1 MPDYRADYVIV
12 GSGTA
17 GSILAGRLSADPT
30 VKVVLLEFGGMDS
43 NPAIYEKPLTSM
55 FSLWDPKGAEN
66 WGYAT
71 EPQSGLGGRSIDIAR
86 GKVLGG
92 SSAVNA
98 MIYVRGNRR
107 DFDSWASLGAE
118 GFSYDEVLPY
128 FKKSEQWHGKPSE
141 YHGVDGPLSI
151 IEYLKPSSVGYAFV
165 DAAAELGAK
174 AKGNDYNGADQTAGA
189 SFYQST
195 RTPDGV
201 RVTAASAFVK
211 PNLGRPNLT
220 LLTGVRANR
229 LLTEGTKVTGVEIAT
244 PDGVLTVAADR
255 EVIVSCGAFESPK
268 LLMLSGIGPADQ
280 LKAHGISV
288 VQSLPGVGQ
297 NLQDHLLLGVAYECT
312 EPLDP
317 PEMLAEAAL
326 FTYTGVNSKKAS
338 PDLQYFFGPVQF
350 VAPEYMTDGPGFTF
364 APILAQPLSRGTV
377 TLASSDPTALA
388 KVDPQY
394 LSREEDLAVFEY
406 GIRYAR
412 ELVQTSA
419 FARLRGRELA
429 PGPDVTS
436 SDGLRE
442 YIRKSAGTVWHPAS
456 SCRMGN
462 GPDAVV
468 DSQFKVYGVE
478 GVRVVDA
485 SALPK
490 LVNGNPNAAI
500 MMLAEKAA
508 EMIAAGS

>member
-1 MPDYRADYVIV
+1 MPEYRADYVIV

-17 GSILAGRLSADPT
+17 GSILAGRLSEDPS
-30 VKVVLLEFGGMDS
+30 VSVLLLEFGGMDS

-71 EPQSGLGGRSIDIAR
+71 APQPGLDGRGIDIAR

-107 DFDSWASLGAE
+107 DFDSWASLGVE
-118 GFSYDEVLPY
+118 GLSYDEVLPF
-128 FKKSEQWHGKPSE
+128 FKKSEQFHGAPSD
-141 YHGVDGPLSI
+141 YHGTDGPLSI
-151 IEYLKPSSVGYAFV
+151 IDYLAPSSVGHAFIE
-165 DAAAELGAK
+165 AAAELGATF
-174 AKGNDYNGADQTAGA
+174 KGNDYNGAHQDAGA

-201 RVTAASAFVK
+201 RVTASSAFVT
-211 PNLGRPNLT
+211 PNLERPNLK
-220 LLTGVRANR
+220 LVTGARATR
-229 LLTEGTKVTGVEIAT
+229 LLLDGTKATGVEIAT
-244 PDGVLTVAADR
+244 ADGVQSVSANR
-255 EVIVSCGAFESPK
+255 EVIVAAGAFESPK
-268 LLMLSGIGPADQ
+268 LLMLSGIGPADH
-280 LKAHGISV
+280 LRSVGISV
-288 VQSLPGVGQ
+288 VQDLPGVGQ

-312 EPLDP
+312 EPLNP

-326 FTYTGVNSKKAS
+326 FTYTGVNSRDAS

-364 APILAQPLSRGTV
+364 APIVAQPLSRGSV
-377 TLASSDPTALA
+377 TLASTDPTALA
-388 KVDPQY
+388 KVDPRY
-394 LSREEDLAVFEY
+394 LTREEDVAVFEY

-419 FARLRGRELA
+419 FSKLRGRELA

-436 SDGLRE
+436 SNGLRA
-442 YIRKSAGTVWHPAS
+442 YIRKSASTVWHPACT
-456 SCRMGN
+456 CRMGS
-462 GPDAVV
+462 GPDAVL
-468 DSQFKVYGVE
+468 DSQFKVYGLD
-478 GVRVVDA
+478 GLRVVDA
-485 SALPK
+485 SSLPK

-508 EMIAAGS
+508 DLIRATA

>member
-1 MPDYRADYVIV
+1 MPDYLADYVIV

-17 GSILAGRLSADPT
+17 GSIMAGRLSADPS
-30 VKVVLLEFGGMDS
+30 VNVLLLEYGGMDT

-71 EPQSGLGGRSIDIAR
+71 EPQASLGGRSIDIAR

-128 FKKSEQWHGKPSE
+128 FKRSEQWHGAPSE
-141 YHGVDGPLSI
+141 YHGTDGPLSI
-151 IEYLKPSSVGYAFV
+151 INYLKPSSVGHAFIE
-165 DAAAELGAK
+165 AAAEHGAS
-174 AKGNDYNGADQTAGA
+174 ARNNDYNGADQTAGA
-189 SFYQST
+189 GFYQST

-201 RVTAASAFVK
+201 RVTAASAFAK
-211 PNLGRPNLT
+211 PNLDRPNLT
-220 LLTGVRANR
+220 LLTGVRATR
-229 LLTEGTKVTGVEIAT
+229 LLTDGARVTGVEIAG
-244 PDGVLTVAADR
+244 PDGVQTVAADR
-255 EVIVSCGAFESPK
+255 EVIVSAGAFESPK

-280 LKAHGISV
+280 LQAHGIGV
-288 VQSLPGVGQ
+288 VQNLPGVGQ

-326 FTYTGVNSKKAS
+326 FTYTGVNSRDAS

-350 VAPEYMTDGPGFTF
+350 IAPEYMTDGPGFTF
-364 APILAQPLSRGTV
+364 APILSQPLSRGTV

-419 FARLRGRELA
+419 FSKLRGRELA

-442 YIRKSAGTVWHPAS
+442 YIRKSAGTVWHPAC
-456 SCRMGN
+456 SCRMGS

-468 DSQFKVYGVE
+468 DSQFKVYGME

-485 SALPK
+485 SSLPK

-508 EMIAAGS
+508 EQIAAGS

>member
-1 MPDYRADYVIV
+1 MSDHRADYVIV

-17 GSILAGRLSADPT
+17 GSILAGRLSADPS
-30 VKVVLLEFGGMDS
+30 VKVTLLEYGGMDT

-66 WGYAT
+66 WGYST
-71 EPQSGLGGRSIDIAR
+71 EPQAGLGGRSIDIAR

-98 MIYVRGNRR
+98 KIHVRGNRR
-107 DFDSWASLGAE
+107 DFDSWKSLGVD
-118 GFSYDEVLPY
+118 GFSYDKVLPY
-128 FKKSEQWHGKPSE
+128 FKRTETYHGAPSE
-141 YHGVDGPLSI
+141 LRGTDGPLSI
-151 IEYLKPSSVGYAFV
+151 IDYLNPSPVGHAFIE
-165 DAAAELGAK
+165 AAAILGAS
-174 AKGNDYNGADQTAGA
+174 AKNNDYNGADQTAGA
-189 SFYQST
+189 NFYQST
-195 RTPDGV
+195 RTPDGI
-201 RVTAASAFVK
+201 RVTAASAFVT

-220 LLTGVRANR
+220 LMTGTRATR
-229 LLTEGTKVTGVEIAT
+229 LLMDGTKVTGVEIAG
-244 PDGVLTVAADR
+244 PDGVQTINVDR

-288 VQSLPGVGQ
+288 VQNLPGVGT
-297 NLQDHLLLGVAYECT
+297 NLQDHLLLGVAYESLV
-312 EPLDP
+312 PLDP

-326 FTYTGVNSKKAS
+326 FTHTGVNSRDAS

-394 LSREEDLAVFEY
+394 LTREEDLAVFEY

-412 ELVQTSA
+412 ELAQTAA
-419 FARLRGRELA
+419 FDGLRGRELA
-429 PGPDVTS
+429 PGPEVTS

-442 YIRKSAGTVWHPAS
+442 YIRKSAGTVWHPAC
-456 SCRMGN
+456 SCRMGS

-468 DSQFKVYGVE
+468 DSQFKVYGVD
-478 GVRVVDA
+478 GLRVVDA
-485 SALPK
+485 SSLPK

-500 MMLAEKAA
+500 MMLAERAVDFIQA
-508 EMIAAGS
+508 S